1 MKGKRKE
8 KKEKKGKKE
17 RNNQWGEEWQNLILQ
32 GGKRYVFPQSLRYL
46 PREKKYNSK
55 IQRRGGKNMI
65 FLENIY
71 TPALNLYKPCLPTR
85 INPKYA
91 HALYVICVASIFSNT
106 RSGRPFQVDGV
117 KILREWSYE
126 AFQNKMKRWKDE
138 KMKKEKMKRKC

>member
-1 MKGKRKE
+1 MFSPNLYGTFLGE
-8 KKEKKGKKE
+8 KNIIQK
-17 RNNQWGEEWQNLILQ
+17 IQ
-32 GGKRYVFPQSLRYL
+32 GG
-46 PREKKYNSK
+46 
-55 IQRRGGKNMI
+55 GGKNMI

-85 INPKYA
+85 INPKYV

-126 AFQNKMKRWKDE
+126 AFQNEMKRWKDE
-138 KMKKEKMKRKC
+138 KMKRWKEMLRMSWNKRMCNNILWHFCKVIH